1 MIVRFTRGLRA
12 FAGGIGYVNRNGL
25 WGYAIAP
32 MLLSLLAA
40 AGLIAL
46 IYWAFVYA
54 AGPELESARRDALA
68 YLGRTPGDGGW
79 FETLVQILAAFLALA
94 AAFLLY
100 RAISAVLVLPFLGP
114 LLEAIERLELGA
126 ARPTTFR
133 EDVRNALLGGW
144 IGLKYAVFGGLVLLF
159 TLPLGPLQIIIN
171 TLLQSY
177 FAGRGV
183 FDLLFEKDC
192 ANLAERKVRAKT
204 WRAEI
209 LGLGLGYFLFL
220 LIPFIGV
227 IFAPIAGLAGAA
239 RLYYAANRQ
248 IK

>member
-32 MLLSLLAA
+32 MLLSLVAA

-46 IYWAFVYA
+46 IYWALAYA
-54 AGPELESARRDALA
+54 AAPELEAARRSAFA
-68 YLGRTPGDGGW
+68 YFGRTPGDGGW

-114 LLEAIERLELGA
+114 LLEAIERIELGA

-133 EDVRNALLGGW
+133 EDFRNALLGGW
-144 IGLKYAVFGGLVLLF
+144 IGLKYAVLGGIVLLL

-192 ANLAERKVRAKT
+192 TNLAERKIRAKS

-220 LIPFIGV
+220 LVPFVGV
-227 IFAPIAGLAGAA
+227 VFAPIAGLAGAA

>member
-1 MIVRFTRGLRA
+1 MIVRFIRGLRA
-12 FAGGIGYVNRNGL
+12 FVGGIGYVSRHGL

-40 AGLIAL
+40 AALIAL

-54 AGPELESARRDALA
+54 AEPELEAARRNALA
-68 YLGRTPGDGGW
+68 YFGRTPGAQGW
-79 FETLVQILAAFLALA
+79 FETLVQILAAFFALA
-94 AAFLLY
+94 SAFLLY
-100 RAISAVLVLPFLGP
+100 RAISGVLVLPFLGP
-114 LLEAIERLELGA
+114 LLEAIERIELGA
-126 ARPTTFR
+126 ARPTTLR
-133 EDVRNALLGGW
+133 EDFRNALLGGW
-144 IGLKYAVFGGLVLLF
+144 IGLKYAALGGVVLLL

-192 ANLAERKVRAKT
+192 TNLSERKTRAKL

-220 LIPFIGV
+220 LVPFVGV
-227 IFAPIAGLAGAA
+227 ILAPIAGLTGAA
-239 RLYYAANRQ
+239 RMYYAANRQ